1 LQAALLAREGF
12 AAESGLAALLDSLKL
27 KPDAH
32 QTCLLRAVQWMQEI
46 GVRPP
51 AMHAH
56 AHAVAGEQLAA
67 GDAANGVRVLDRQAD
82 VVADVADVEPAKR
95 EAFVRG
101 LGLPELKAS
110 KLLKALAGEVRR

>member
-1 LQAALLAREGF
+1 
-12 AAESGLAALLDSLKL
+12 
-27 KPDAH
+27 
-32 QTCLLRAVQWMQEI
+32 
-46 GVRPP
+46 
-51 AMHAH
+51 MHAH
-56 AHAVAGEQLAA
+56 AVTGQLPAA